1 MLRVSIRHQ
10 PGGPLPKHS
19 AGIAPLIA
27 SAARARPFPDAV
39 PWQRS
44 QLDGATVDHEGDSKA
59 SPEKQPRHA
68 VPVRGSRGGQRRGS
82 GAGVYQ
88 PAPKTP
94 GWFAPRALPRLWRKS
109 SCRCRSPE
117 ADRFGFA
124 ADIPEEL
131 NIAVELNTRI
141 TNAIGDDAVVKLET
155 APLSYESGGIDL
167 MAHELDA
174 DAAFADS
181 NQPITDDKFTD
192 GELSDDGT
200 TIEWTEI
207 PADGVNLNPETAS
220 RKGFNLVIK
229 GLRANASALG
239 DGEDI
244 TANVL
249 VGGTAVNSAPLKVA
263 DVTTGLQVKA
273 DAAELLRCADTDDA
287 TATIKIQEGF
297 ANAIMSAAS
306 ATDPDDRL
314 VVTFTGIPEGLKVMV
329 PDIVPLA
336 TDDPAT
342 TADEEAASFSLD
354 LMDEGRTSGVGK
366 IEDNM
371 GEVELSS
378 SGAGEV
384 VYNLA
389 DTAST
394 LDDERV
400 ELPVTFAWESE
411 DDLPA
416 IGRGRVT
423 VSFHPVSGVGGDTF
437 EVGGAPLP
445 RFVKSA
451 KTAAII
457 EVDNACTTT
466 LLFPHVLHQTGFDTG
481 IAISNTSSESG
492 SCAINYHGA
501 GGPDHHESRLI
512 AGGGQLI
519 FTLSST
525 VDTTGFQGYLVAV
538 CDFRKAY
545 GFAFIIDGFG
555 ARYSTLALGYLAVRE
570 SLEQV
575 RRAIAQQSRA

>member
-1 MLRVSIRHQ
+1 MLS
-10 PGGPLPKHS
+10 LFAAA
-19 AGIAPLIA
+19 AG
-27 SAARARPFPDAV
+27 
-39 PWQRS
+39 
-44 QLDGATVDHEGDSKA
+44 
-59 SPEKQPRHA
+59 
-68 VPVRGSRGGQRRGS
+68 GS
-82 GAGVYQ
+82 GVAQ
-88 PAPKTP
+88 AQECIT
-94 GWFAPRALPRLWRKS
+94 RAKNTGMVRAEGITEVVAEIEL
-109 SCRCRSPE
+109 RCRRPE

-131 NIAVELNTRI
+131 KIAVELNTRI

-155 APLSYESGGIDL
+155 APLTYESGGIDL
-167 MAHELDA
+167 VAHELDA

-192 GELSDDGT
+192 GELLDDGT
-200 TIEWTEI
+200 TIEWTGI

-244 TANVL
+244 TATVL
-249 VGGTAVNSAPLKVA
+249 VNGTAVHRDPLKVA

-273 DAAELLRCADTDDA
+273 DAAELLRCADDA
-287 TATIKIQEGF
+287 TAAIKIQEGF

-306 ATDPDDRL
+306 ATDDRL

-336 TDDPAT
+336 ANDPDT

-394 LDDERV
+394 VDDERV
-400 ELPVTFAWESE
+400 ELPVTFVRESE

-445 RFVKSA
+445 RFVESA

-457 EVDNACTTT
+457 EVDNCATT

-481 IAISNTSSESG
+481 IAISNTSPESG
-492 SCAINYHGA
+492 SCTINYHGA
-501 GGPDHHESRLI
+501 GGPDHHESPLI

-555 ARYSTLALGYLAVRE
+555 ARYSTLALGYLAVRNP
-570 SLEQV
+570 
-575 RRAIAQQSRA
+575 

>member
-1 MLRVSIRHQ
+1 MLS
-10 PGGPLPKHS
+10 LFAAA
-19 AGIAPLIA
+19 AG
-27 SAARARPFPDAV
+27 
-39 PWQRS
+39 
-44 QLDGATVDHEGDSKA
+44 
-59 SPEKQPRHA
+59 
-68 VPVRGSRGGQRRGS
+68 GS
-82 GAGVYQ
+82 GVAQAQECIAHAKSTGMV
-88 PAPKTP
+88 
-94 GWFAPRALPRLWRKS
+94 RAEGITEVVAEIEL
-109 SCRCRSPE
+109 RCRRPE
-117 ADRFGFA
+117 ANNFGFI
-124 ADIPEEL
+124 ADIPASLE
-131 NIAVELNTRI
+131 IAVELNTRI
-141 TNAIGDDAVVKLET
+141 TNAIGDERAVKLET

-167 MAHELDA
+167 VAHELDA
-174 DAAFADS
+174 DSAFADS
-181 NQPITDDKFTD
+181 NQQITDDKF
-192 GELSDDGT
+192 GNGGLSDDGT

-244 TANVL
+244 TATVL

-263 DVTTGLQVKA
+263 DVTTGLAVTA
-273 DAAELLRCADTDDA
+273 DAAEILQCADTDDA
-287 TATIKIQEGF
+287 TAAIKIQEGF
-297 ANAIMSAAS
+297 ANAIMS
-306 ATDPDDRL
+306 PDDRL

-336 TDDPAT
+336 TDDPDT

-371 GEVELSS
+371 AEVELSAT
-378 SGAGEV
+378 GAGEV

-411 DDLPA
+411 DDPPA

-437 EVGGAPLP
+437 EVDGAPLP
-445 RFVKSA
+445 RFVESA

-457 EVDNACTTT
+457 EVDACTTT
-466 LLFPHVLHQTGFDTG
+466 LLFPYVLHQTGFDTG
-481 IAISNTSSESG
+481 IAIANTSSESG

-501 GGPDHHESRLI
+501 GGPDPHESRLI
-512 AGGGQLI
+512 AGGGQWI

-545 GFAFIIDGFG
+545 GFALMLNGFG
-555 ARYSTLALGYLAVRE
+555 TGDSTLAQGYLAVRDPWNK
-570 SLEQV
+570 
-575 RRAIAQQSRA
+575 

>member
-1 MLRVSIRHQ
+1 MLSLFAATV
-10 PGGPLPKHS
+10 
-19 AGIAPLIA
+19 AGSGVAQAQECI
-27 SAARARPFPDAV
+27 ARAKNTGMVRA
-39 PWQRS
+39 
-44 QLDGATVDHEGDSKA
+44 EGITEVVA
-59 SPEKQPRHA
+59 EIE
-68 VPVRGSRGGQRRGS
+68 
-82 GAGVYQ
+82 
-88 PAPKTP
+88 
-94 GWFAPRALPRLWRKS
+94 L
-109 SCRCRSPE
+109 RCRRPE

-131 NIAVELNTRI
+131 KIAVELNTRI
-141 TNAIGDDAVVKLET
+141 TNEISDERAVKLET
-155 APLSYESGGIDL
+155 SPLTYESGGIYL
-167 MAHELDA
+167 VAHELDA

-181 NQPITDDKFTD
+181 NQNQAITDDKFTD
-192 GELSDDGT
+192 GKLSDDGNA
-200 TIEWTEI
+200 IEWTEI

-244 TANVL
+244 TATVL
-249 VGGTAVNSAPLKVA
+249 VGGTAVHRAPLKVA
-263 DVTTGLQVKA
+263 DVTTGLAVTA
-273 DAAELLRCADTDDA
+273 DAAELLRCADDA
-287 TATIKIQEGF
+287 TAAIKIQEGF

-336 TDDPAT
+336 ADDPDT
-342 TADEEAASFSLD
+342 TADEAAASFSLD

-371 GEVELSS
+371 GEVELSAT
-378 SGAGEV
+378 GAGEV

-400 ELPVTFAWESE
+400 ELPVTFVRESE
-411 DDLPA
+411 DDPPA

-445 RFVKSA
+445 RFAKSA

-457 EVDNACTTT
+457 EVDDCATT
-466 LLFPHVLHQTGFDTG
+466 LLFPHVFHQSGFDTG
-481 IAISNTSSESG
+481 IAISNTSPESG
-492 SCAINYHGA
+492 SCTINYHGA
-501 GGPDHHESRLI
+501 GGPDPHESPLI

-545 GFAFIIDGFG
+545 GFALILDGFG
-555 ARYSTLALGYLAVRE
+555 EIYSTLGLGYLAVRDPWNK
-570 SLEQV
+570 
-575 RRAIAQQSRA
+575 

>member
-1 MLRVSIRHQ
+1 MLS
-10 PGGPLPKHS
+10 LF
-19 AGIAPLIA
+19 AAAAA
-27 SAARARPFPDAV
+27 SSGVAQAQSCQARAKSTGMVRA
-39 PWQRS
+39 
-44 QLDGATVDHEGDSKA
+44 EGITEVVA
-59 SPEKQPRHA
+59 EIE
-68 VPVRGSRGGQRRGS
+68 
-82 GAGVYQ
+82 
-88 PAPKTP
+88 
-94 GWFAPRALPRLWRKS
+94 L
-109 SCRCRSPE
+109 RCRRPE

-131 NIAVELNTRI
+131 KIAVELNTRI

-155 APLSYESGGIDL
+155 APLTYESGGIDL
-167 MAHELDA
+167 VAHELDA

-220 RKGFNLVIK
+220 QKGFNLVIK

-244 TANVL
+244 TTTVL
-249 VGGTAVNSAPLKVA
+249 VGGRAVHSAPLKVA
-263 DVTTGLQVKA
+263 DVTTGLAVTA
-273 DAAELLRCADTDDA
+273 DAAEILQCADTDDA

-314 VVTFTGIPEGLKVMV
+314 VVTFTGIPEGVSVMM

-336 TDDPAT
+336 ADDPAT
-342 TADEEAASFSLD
+342 TADEAAASFSLD

-371 GEVELSS
+371 GEVELSA

-400 ELPVTFAWESE
+400 ELPVTFVRESE
-411 DDLPA
+411 DDPPA

-437 EVGGAPLP
+437 EVGTAPLP
-445 RFVKSA
+445 RFVESA

-457 EVDNACTTT
+457 EVDACATT

-501 GGPDHHESRLI
+501 GGPDPHESRLI

-519 FTLSST
+519 FTLSRT

-545 GFAFIIDGFG
+545 GFALILDGFG
-555 ARYSTLALGYLAVRE
+555 EIDSTLGLGYLAVRNPWNK
-570 SLEQV
+570 
-575 RRAIAQQSRA
+575 

>member
-1 MLRVSIRHQ
+1 MLSLFAAAV
-10 PGGPLPKHS
+10 
-19 AGIAPLIA
+19 AGSGVAQA
-27 SAARARPFPDAV
+27 QECQARAKSTEMVRAEGITEMVGDIELQCRRPTGDTGAFFDATI
-39 PWQRS
+39 PAT
-44 QLDGATVDHEGDSKA
+44 LD
-59 SPEKQPRHA
+59 
-68 VPVRGSRGGQRRGS
+68 
-82 GAGVYQ
+82 
-88 PAPKTP
+88 
-94 GWFAPRALPRLWRKS
+94 
-109 SCRCRSPE
+109 
-117 ADRFGFA
+117 
-124 ADIPEEL
+124 
-131 NIAVELNTRI
+131 IAVELNTHI

-155 APLSYESGGIDL
+155 APLTYESGGIDL
-167 MAHELDA
+167 VAHALDA

-192 GELSDDGT
+192 GELSDDGNA
-200 TIEWTEI
+200 IEWTEI

-220 RKGFNLVIK
+220 QKGFNLVIK

-249 VGGTAVNSAPLKVA
+249 LGGTAVNSAPLKVA

-273 DAAELLRCADTDDA
+273 DAAELLRCADTDAA
-287 TATIKIQEGF
+287 TATIEIQEGF

-336 TDDPAT
+336 TDDPDT

-371 GEVELSS
+371 GEVELSAT
-378 SGAGEV
+378 GAGEV

-400 ELPVTFAWESE
+400 ELPVTFVRESE
-411 DDLPA
+411 DDPLA

-457 EVDNACTTT
+457 EVDACTTT
-466 LLFPHVLHQTGFDTG
+466 LLFPYVLHQTGFDTG
-481 IAISNTSSESG
+481 ISISNTSSESG

-501 GGPDHHESRLI
+501 GGPDPHESRLI
-512 AGGGQLI
+512 AGGGQWI

-525 VDTTGFQGYLVAV
+525 VDTTGFRGYLVAV

-545 GFAFIIDGFG
+545 GFALILNGFG
-555 ARYSTLALGYLAVRE
+555 GRDSTLAQGYLAVKDPWNK
-570 SLEQV
+570 
-575 RRAIAQQSRA
+575 

>member
-1 MLRVSIRHQ
+1 MLSLFVAAV
-10 PGGPLPKHS
+10 
-19 AGIAPLIA
+19 AGSGMAQA
-27 SAARARPFPDAV
+27 QECQARAKSTGMARA
-39 PWQRS
+39 
-44 QLDGATVDHEGDSKA
+44 EGITEVVADI
-59 SPEKQPRHA
+59 E
-68 VPVRGSRGGQRRGS
+68 
-82 GAGVYQ
+82 
-88 PAPKTP
+88 
-94 GWFAPRALPRLWRKS
+94 L
-109 SCRCRSPE
+109 RCGRPE
-117 ADRFGFA
+117 ANNFGFI
-124 ADIPEEL
+124 ADIPATLE
-131 NIAVELNTRI
+131 IAVELNTRI
-141 TNAIGDDAVVKLET
+141 TNAIGDERAVKLET
-155 APLSYESGGIDL
+155 APLTYESGGIYL
-167 MAHELDA
+167 VAHELDA

-181 NQPITDDKFTD
+181 NQQITDDKF
-192 GELSDDGT
+192 GNGGLSDDGT

-207 PADGVNLNPETAS
+207 PAVDVNLAPETAS

-229 GLRANASALG
+229 GIRANASALG

-244 TANVL
+244 TATVL
-249 VGGTAVNSAPLKVA
+249 VGGTAVHSAPLKVA
-263 DVTTGLQVKA
+263 DVTTGLAVTA
-273 DAAELLRCADTDDA
+273 DAAELLQCADTDDA
-287 TATIKIQEGF
+287 TAAIKIQEGF

-336 TDDPAT
+336 ADDPDT
-342 TADEEAASFSLD
+342 TADEAAASFSLD

-371 GEVELSS
+371 GEVELSAT
-378 SGAGEV
+378 GAGEV

-457 EVDNACTTT
+457 EVDACATT
-466 LLFPHVLHQTGFDTG
+466 LLFPFVFHQSGFDTG

-492 SCAINYHGA
+492 SCTINYHGA
-501 GGPDHHESRLI
+501 GGPDHHESPLI

-545 GFAFIIDGFG
+545 GFALILDGFG
-555 ARYSTLALGYLAVRE
+555 ARDSTLAAGLSRGEE

>member
-1 MLRVSIRHQ
+1 M
-10 PGGPLPKHS
+10 
-19 AGIAPLIA
+19 
-27 SAARARPFPDAV
+27 
-39 PWQRS
+39 
-44 QLDGATVDHEGDSKA
+44 
-59 SPEKQPRHA
+59 
-68 VPVRGSRGGQRRGS
+68 
-82 GAGVYQ
+82 
-88 PAPKTP
+88 
-94 GWFAPRALPRLWRKS
+94 
-109 SCRCRSPE
+109 
-117 ADRFGFA
+117 
-124 ADIPEEL
+124 
-131 NIAVELNTRI
+131 
-141 TNAIGDDAVVKLET
+141 
-155 APLSYESGGIDL
+155 
-167 MAHELDA
+167 
-174 DAAFADS
+174 
-181 NQPITDDKFTD
+181 
-192 GELSDDGT
+192 
-200 TIEWTEI
+200 
-207 PADGVNLNPETAS
+207 NPETAS

-336 TDDPAT
+336 TDDPDT

-371 GEVELSS
+371 GEVELSAT
-378 SGAGEV
+378 GAGEV

-457 EVDNACTTT
+457 EVDACTTT
-466 LLFPHVLHQTGFDTG
+466 LLFPYVLHQTGFDTG

-501 GGPDHHESRLI
+501 GGPDPHESRLI

-545 GFAFIIDGFG
+545 GFALC
-555 ARYSTLALGYLAVRE
+555 STASGR
-570 SLEQV
+570 
-575 RRAIAQQSRA
+575 

>member
-1 MLRVSIRHQ
+1 MLSLFAAAV
-10 PGGPLPKHS
+10 
-19 AGIAPLIA
+19 AGSGVAQAQECI
-27 SAARARPFPDAV
+27 ARAKNTGMVRA
-39 PWQRS
+39 
-44 QLDGATVDHEGDSKA
+44 EGITEVVADI
-59 SPEKQPRHA
+59 E
-68 VPVRGSRGGQRRGS
+68 
-82 GAGVYQ
+82 
-88 PAPKTP
+88 
-94 GWFAPRALPRLWRKS
+94 L
-109 SCRCRSPE
+109 RCGRPE
-117 ADRFGFA
+117 ANNFGFI
-124 ADIPEEL
+124 ADIPATLE
-131 NIAVELNTRI
+131 IAVELNTRI
-141 TNAIGDDAVVKLET
+141 TNEISDERAVKLET
-155 APLSYESGGIDL
+155 SPLTYESGGIYL
-167 MAHELDA
+167 VAHELDA

-181 NQPITDDKFTD
+181 NQNQAITDDKFTD
-192 GELSDDGT
+192 GKLSDDGNA
-200 TIEWTEI
+200 IEWTEI

-244 TANVL
+244 TATVL
-249 VGGTAVNSAPLKVA
+249 VGGRAVHRAPLKVA
-263 DVTTGLQVKA
+263 DVTTGLAVTA
-273 DAAELLRCADTDDA
+273 DAAELLRCADDA
-287 TATIKIQEGF
+287 TAAIKIQEGF

-306 ATDPDDRL
+306 ATDDRL

-336 TDDPAT
+336 ADDPDT
-342 TADEEAASFSLD
+342 TADEAAASFSLD

-371 GEVELSS
+371 GEVELSAT
-378 SGAGEV
+378 GAGEV

-400 ELPVTFAWESE
+400 ELPVTFVRESE

-457 EVDNACTTT
+457 EVDACATT
-466 LLFPHVLHQTGFDTG
+466 LLFPFVFHQSGFDTG
-481 IAISNTSSESG
+481 IAISNTSSVSG

-525 VDTTGFQGYLVAV
+525 VDATGFQGYLVAV

-545 GFAFIIDGFG
+545 GFALILDGFG
-555 ARYSTLALGYLAVRE
+555 EIDSTLATGYLAVRNPWNK
-570 SLEQV
+570 
-575 RRAIAQQSRA
+575 

>member
-1 MLRVSIRHQ
+1 MLFLFAAAAVGSGVARAQ
-10 PGGPLPKHS
+10 EC
-19 AGIAPLIA
+19 
-27 SAARARPFPDAV
+27 AARATDVGVVRAEGITEVVVDIELRCGRPTGLGFLYPDV
-39 PWQRS
+39 
-44 QLDGATVDHEGDSKA
+44 LK
-59 SPEKQPRHA
+59 
-68 VPVRGSRGGQRRGS
+68 
-82 GAGVYQ
+82 
-88 PAPKTP
+88 
-94 GWFAPRALPRLWRKS
+94 
-109 SCRCRSPE
+109 
-117 ADRFGFA
+117 
-124 ADIPEEL
+124 
-131 NIAVELNTRI
+131 IAVELNTRI
-141 TNAIGDDAVVKLET
+141 TNEISDERVVKLET
-155 APLSYESGGIDL
+155 TPLTYRSYGIDL
-167 MAHELDA
+167 VAHELDENSR
-174 DAAFADS
+174 FADS
-181 NQPITDDKFTD
+181 NQPITDEKF
-192 GELSDDGT
+192 GNGGLSEDGT

-207 PADGVNLNPETAS
+207 PADGVNLTPGTTS
-220 RKGFNLVIK
+220 QKGFNLVVK
-229 GLRANASALG
+229 GIRANASAVG

-244 TANVL
+244 IANVL
-249 VGGTAVNSAPLKVA
+249 VDGRAVHSAPLKVA

-273 DAAELLRCADTDDA
+273 DAAELLRCADDA
-287 TATIKIQEGF
+287 TAAIKIQEGF

-306 ATDPDDRL
+306 ATDHPDDRL

-342 TADEEAASFSLD
+342 TADEAAASFSLD

-371 GEVELSS
+371 GEVELSAT
-378 SGAGEV
+378 GAGEV

-400 ELPVTFAWESE
+400 ELPVTFVRESE

-457 EVDNACTTT
+457 EVDACATT
-466 LLFPHVLHQTGFDTG
+466 LLFPFVFHQSGFDTG

-492 SCAINYHGA
+492 SCTINYHGA
-501 GGPDHHESRLI
+501 GGPDHHESPLI

-545 GFAFIIDGFG
+545 GFALILDGFG
-555 ARYSTLALGYLAVRE
+555 EIDSTLGLGYLAVRNPWNK
-570 SLEQV
+570 
-575 RRAIAQQSRA
+575 

>member
-1 MLRVSIRHQ
+1 
-10 PGGPLPKHS
+10 
-19 AGIAPLIA
+19 
-27 SAARARPFPDAV
+27 
-39 PWQRS
+39 
-44 QLDGATVDHEGDSKA
+44 
-59 SPEKQPRHA
+59 
-68 VPVRGSRGGQRRGS
+68 
-82 GAGVYQ
+82 
-88 PAPKTP
+88 
-94 GWFAPRALPRLWRKS
+94 
-109 SCRCRSPE
+109 
-117 ADRFGFA
+117 
-124 ADIPEEL
+124 
-131 NIAVELNTRI
+131 
-141 TNAIGDDAVVKLET
+141 
-155 APLSYESGGIDL
+155 
-167 MAHELDA
+167 MA
-174 DAAFADS
+174 
-181 NQPITDDKFTD
+181 
-192 GELSDDGT
+192 
-200 TIEWTEI
+200 
-207 PADGVNLNPETAS
+207 PETAS

-229 GLRANASALG
+229 GIRANASAVG

-244 TANVL
+244 TATVL
-249 VGGTAVNSAPLKVA
+249 VGGTAVHSAPLKVA

-273 DAAELLRCADTDDA
+273 DAAELLRCADDA
-287 TATIKIQEGF
+287 TAAIKIQEGF

-306 ATDPDDRL
+306 ATDDRL

-336 TDDPAT
+336 ADDPDT
-342 TADEEAASFSLD
+342 TADEAAASFSLD

-371 GEVELSS
+371 GEVELSAT
-378 SGAGEV
+378 GAGEV

-400 ELPVTFAWESE
+400 ELPVTFVRESE

-416 IGRGRVT
+416 IGRGHVT

-457 EVDNACTTT
+457 EVDTCATT
-466 LLFPHVLHQTGFDTG
+466 LLFPFVFHQSGFDTG

-501 GGPDHHESRLI
+501 GGPDHHESPLI

-545 GFAFIIDGFG
+545 GFALILDGFG
-555 ARYSTLALGYLAVRE
+555 EIDSTLGLGYLAVRNPWNK
-570 SLEQV
+570 
-575 RRAIAQQSRA
+575 

>member
-1 MLRVSIRHQ
+1 MLSLFAAAV
-10 PGGPLPKHS
+10 
-19 AGIAPLIA
+19 AGSGVAQAQECI
-27 SAARARPFPDAV
+27 ARAKNTGMVRA
-39 PWQRS
+39 
-44 QLDGATVDHEGDSKA
+44 EGITEVVA
-59 SPEKQPRHA
+59 EIE
-68 VPVRGSRGGQRRGS
+68 
-82 GAGVYQ
+82 
-88 PAPKTP
+88 
-94 GWFAPRALPRLWRKS
+94 L
-109 SCRCRSPE
+109 RCRRPE
-117 ADRFGFA
+117 AGRFGFA

-131 NIAVELNTRI
+131 KIAVELNTRI
-141 TNAIGDDAVVKLET
+141 TNAIGGDAVVKLET
-155 APLSYESGGIDL
+155 APLTYESGGIDL
-167 MAHELDA
+167 VAHELDA

-181 NQPITDDKFTD
+181 NQSITDDKFTD

-207 PADGVNLNPETAS
+207 PAVNVNLAPETAS
-220 RKGFNLVIK
+220 QKGFNLVIK

-244 TANVL
+244 TATVL

-273 DAAELLRCADTDDA
+273 DAAELLRCADDA
-287 TATIKIQEGF
+287 TAAIKIQEGF

-306 ATDPDDRL
+306 ATDDRL

-336 TDDPAT
+336 ADDPDT
-342 TADEEAASFSLD
+342 TADEAAASFSLD

-371 GEVELSS
+371 GEVELSAT
-378 SGAGEV
+378 GAGEV

-400 ELPVTFAWESE
+400 ELPVTFVRESE

-416 IGRGRVT
+416 IGRGHVT

-457 EVDNACTTT
+457 EVDTCATT
-466 LLFPHVLHQTGFDTG
+466 LLFPFVFNQSGFDTG

-501 GGPDHHESRLI
+501 GGPDHHESPLI

-545 GFAFIIDGFG
+545 GFALILDGFG
-555 ARYSTLALGYLAVRE
+555 EIDSTLGLGYLAVRNPWNK
-570 SLEQV
+570 
-575 RRAIAQQSRA
+575 

>member
-1 MLRVSIRHQ
+1 MLSLFAAAV
-10 PGGPLPKHS
+10 
-19 AGIAPLIA
+19 AGSGVAQAQECI
-27 SAARARPFPDAV
+27 ARAKNTGMVRA
-39 PWQRS
+39 
-44 QLDGATVDHEGDSKA
+44 EGITEVVA
-59 SPEKQPRHA
+59 EIE
-68 VPVRGSRGGQRRGS
+68 
-82 GAGVYQ
+82 
-88 PAPKTP
+88 
-94 GWFAPRALPRLWRKS
+94 L
-109 SCRCRSPE
+109 RCRRPE

-131 NIAVELNTRI
+131 KIAVELNTRI
-141 TNAIGDDAVVKLET
+141 TNAIGDERVVKLET
-155 APLSYESGGIDL
+155 APLTYESGGIDL
-167 MAHELDA
+167 VAHELDA
-174 DAAFADS
+174 DSAFADS
-181 NQPITDDKFTD
+181 SQPITDDKFTD
-192 GELSDDGT
+192 GELSDDGNA
-200 TIEWTEI
+200 IEWTEI

-273 DAAELLRCADTDDA
+273 DAAELLRCADDA
-287 TATIKIQEGF
+287 TAAIKIQEGF
-297 ANAIMSAAS
+297 ANAIMSAAA
-306 ATDPDDRL
+306 ATDHPDDRL
-314 VVTFTGIPEGLKVMV
+314 VVTFSGIPEGLKVMV

-371 GEVELSS
+371 GEVELSA

-411 DDLPA
+411 DDPPV

-423 VSFHPVSGVGGDTF
+423 VSFHPVSGGGGDTF

-445 RFVKSA
+445 RFVKSGNA
-451 KTAAII
+451 AAII
-457 EVDNACTTT
+457 EVDACATT
-466 LLFPHVLHQTGFDTG
+466 LLFPFVLHQSGFDTG
-481 IAISNTSSESG
+481 IAISNTSPESG
-492 SCAINYHGA
+492 SCTINYHGA
-501 GGPDHHESRLI
+501 GGPDPHESPLI

-519 FTLSST
+519 FTLSNT

-545 GFAFIIDGFG
+545 GFALILDGFG
-555 ARYSTLALGYLAVRE
+555 EIDSTLGLGYLAVRNPWNK
-570 SLEQV
+570 
-575 RRAIAQQSRA
+575 

>member
-1 MLRVSIRHQ
+1 
-10 PGGPLPKHS
+10 
-19 AGIAPLIA
+19 
-27 SAARARPFPDAV
+27 
-39 PWQRS
+39 
-44 QLDGATVDHEGDSKA
+44 
-59 SPEKQPRHA
+59 
-68 VPVRGSRGGQRRGS
+68 
-82 GAGVYQ
+82 
-88 PAPKTP
+88 
-94 GWFAPRALPRLWRKS
+94 
-109 SCRCRSPE
+109 
-117 ADRFGFA
+117 
-124 ADIPEEL
+124 
-131 NIAVELNTRI
+131 
-141 TNAIGDDAVVKLET
+141 
-155 APLSYESGGIDL
+155 
-167 MAHELDA
+167 
-174 DAAFADS
+174 
-181 NQPITDDKFTD
+181 
-192 GELSDDGT
+192 
-200 TIEWTEI
+200 
-207 PADGVNLNPETAS
+207 
-220 RKGFNLVIK
+220 
-229 GLRANASALG
+229 
-239 DGEDI
+239 
-244 TANVL
+244 
-249 VGGTAVNSAPLKVA
+249 
-263 DVTTGLQVKA
+263 
-273 DAAELLRCADTDDA
+273 
-287 TATIKIQEGF
+287 
-297 ANAIMSAAS
+297 MSA

-314 VVTFTGIPEGLKVMV
+314 MVTFSGIPEGLKVMV

-336 TDDPAT
+336 TDDPDT

-371 GEVELSS
+371 GEVELSA

-400 ELPVTFAWESE
+400 ELPVTFVRESE

-457 EVDNACTTT
+457 EVDACATT
-466 LLFPHVLHQTGFDTG
+466 LLFPHVFHQSGFDTG

-492 SCAINYHGA
+492 SCTINYHGA
-501 GGPDHHESRLI
+501 GGPDLHESPLI

-545 GFAFIIDGFG
+545 GFALILDGFG
-555 ARYSTLALGYLAVRE
+555 EIYSTLGLGYLAVRNPWNK
-570 SLEQV
+570 
-575 RRAIAQQSRA
+575 

>member
-1 MLRVSIRHQ
+1 MLSLFAAAV
-10 PGGPLPKHS
+10 
-19 AGIAPLIA
+19 AGSGVAQA
-27 SAARARPFPDAV
+27 QECQARAKNTGMVRA
-39 PWQRS
+39 
-44 QLDGATVDHEGDSKA
+44 EGITEVVA
-59 SPEKQPRHA
+59 EIE
-68 VPVRGSRGGQRRGS
+68 
-82 GAGVYQ
+82 
-88 PAPKTP
+88 
-94 GWFAPRALPRLWRKS
+94 L
-109 SCRCRSPE
+109 RCRRPE
-117 ADRFGFA
+117 ADSFGFV
-124 ADIPEEL
+124 ADIPATL
-131 NIAVELNTRI
+131 KIAVELNTHI

-155 APLSYESGGIDL
+155 APLTYESGGIDL
-167 MAHELDA
+167 VAHELDA
-174 DAAFADS
+174 DSAFADS

-192 GELSDDGT
+192 GELSDDGKA
-200 TIEWTEI
+200 IEWTEI
-207 PADGVNLNPETAS
+207 PADGVNLNPATAS
-220 RKGFNLVIK
+220 QKGFNLVIK

-287 TATIKIQEGF
+287 TATIKIREGF

-314 VVTFTGIPEGLKVMV
+314 VVTFTGISEGLKVMV

-336 TDDPAT
+336 ADDPDT

-371 GEVELSS
+371 GEVELSAT
-378 SGAGEV
+378 GAGEV

-400 ELPVTFAWESE
+400 ELPVTFVRESE
-411 DDLPA
+411 DDPPA

-457 EVDNACTTT
+457 EVDACTTT
-466 LLFPHVLHQTGFDTG
+466 LLFPYVLHHTGFDTG
-481 IAISNTSSESG
+481 ISISNTSSESG

-501 GGPDHHESRLI
+501 GGPDPHESRLI

-519 FTLSST
+519 FTLSSA

-545 GFAFIIDGFG
+545 GFALILDGFG
-555 ARYSTLALGYLAVRE
+555 TGDSTLAQGYLAVRNPWNK
-570 SLEQV
+570 
-575 RRAIAQQSRA
+575 

>member
-1 MLRVSIRHQ
+1 M
-10 PGGPLPKHS
+10 
-19 AGIAPLIA
+19 
-27 SAARARPFPDAV
+27 
-39 PWQRS
+39 
-44 QLDGATVDHEGDSKA
+44 
-59 SPEKQPRHA
+59 
-68 VPVRGSRGGQRRGS
+68 
-82 GAGVYQ
+82 
-88 PAPKTP
+88 
-94 GWFAPRALPRLWRKS
+94 
-109 SCRCRSPE
+109 
-117 ADRFGFA
+117 
-124 ADIPEEL
+124 
-131 NIAVELNTRI
+131 
-141 TNAIGDDAVVKLET
+141 
-155 APLSYESGGIDL
+155 
-167 MAHELDA
+167 
-174 DAAFADS
+174 
-181 NQPITDDKFTD
+181 
-192 GELSDDGT
+192 
-200 TIEWTEI
+200 
-207 PADGVNLNPETAS
+207 
-220 RKGFNLVIK
+220 
-229 GLRANASALG
+229 
-239 DGEDI
+239 
-244 TANVL
+244 
-249 VGGTAVNSAPLKVA
+249 
-263 DVTTGLQVKA
+263 TTGLQVKA
-273 DAAELLRCADTDDA
+273 DAAELLRCADDA
-287 TATIKIQEGF
+287 TAAIKIQEGF
-297 ANAIMSAAS
+297 ANAIMSAAA

-336 TDDPAT
+336 TDDPDT
-342 TADEEAASFSLD
+342 TADEAAASFSLD

-371 GEVELSS
+371 GEVELSAT
-378 SGAGEV
+378 GAGEV

-389 DTAST
+389 DTDST

-400 ELPVTFAWESE
+400 ELPVTFVRESE

-457 EVDNACTTT
+457 EVDDCTTT
-466 LLFPHVLHQTGFDTG
+466 LLFPHVFHQSGFDTG

-492 SCAINYHGA
+492 SCTINYHGA
-501 GGPDHHESRLI
+501 GGPDHHESPLI

-545 GFAFIIDGFG
+545 GFAIILDGFG
-555 ARYSTLALGYLAVRE
+555 EIDSTLATGLSRGEE

>member
-1 MLRVSIRHQ
+1 MLSLFAAAV
-10 PGGPLPKHS
+10 
-19 AGIAPLIA
+19 AGSGVAQAQECI
-27 SAARARPFPDAV
+27 ARAKNTGMVRA
-39 PWQRS
+39 
-44 QLDGATVDHEGDSKA
+44 EGITEVVA
-59 SPEKQPRHA
+59 EIE
-68 VPVRGSRGGQRRGS
+68 
-82 GAGVYQ
+82 
-88 PAPKTP
+88 
-94 GWFAPRALPRLWRKS
+94 L
-109 SCRCRSPE
+109 RCRRPE

-131 NIAVELNTRI
+131 KIAVELNTRI

-155 APLSYESGGIDL
+155 APLTYESGGIDL
-167 MAHELDA
+167 VAHE
-174 DAAFADS
+174 ADS

-207 PADGVNLNPETAS
+207 PAVNVNLAPETAS
-220 RKGFNLVIK
+220 QKGFNLVIK

-244 TANVL
+244 TATVL

-273 DAAELLRCADTDDA
+273 DAAELLRCADDA
-287 TATIKIQEGF
+287 TAAIKIQEGF

-306 ATDPDDRL
+306 ATDDRL

-336 TDDPAT
+336 ADDPDT
-342 TADEEAASFSLD
+342 TADEAAASFSLD

-371 GEVELSS
+371 GEVELSAT
-378 SGAGEV
+378 GAGEV

-400 ELPVTFAWESE
+400 ELPVTFVRESE

-457 EVDNACTTT
+457 EVDTCATT
-466 LLFPHVLHQTGFDTG
+466 LLFPFVFHQSGFDTG

-501 GGPDHHESRLI
+501 GGPDHHESPLI

-545 GFAFIIDGFG
+545 GFALILDGFG
-555 ARYSTLALGYLAVRE
+555 EIDSTLGLGYLAVRNPWNK
-570 SLEQV
+570 
-575 RRAIAQQSRA
+575 

>member
-1 MLRVSIRHQ
+1 MLS
-10 PGGPLPKHS
+10 LF
-19 AGIAPLIA
+19 
-27 SAARARPFPDAV
+27 AAAV
-39 PWQRS
+39 
-44 QLDGATVDHEGDSKA
+44 A
-59 SPEKQPRHA
+59 
-68 VPVRGSRGGQRRGS
+68 GS
-82 GAGVYQ
+82 GVAQAQECIARVKNTGMVRVEGITEVV
-88 PAPKTP
+88 AKIE
-94 GWFAPRALPRLWRKS
+94 L
-109 SCRCRSPE
+109 RCRRPE
-117 ADRFGFA
+117 ADSFGFA

-131 NIAVELNTRI
+131 KIAVELNTRI

-155 APLSYESGGIDL
+155 APLTYESGGIDL
-167 MAHELDA
+167 VAHELDA
-174 DAAFADS
+174 AAAFADS

-192 GELSDDGT
+192 GELSDDGNA
-200 TIEWTEI
+200 IEWTEI

-220 RKGFNLVIK
+220 QKGFNLVIK

-273 DAAELLRCADTDDA
+273 DAAELLRCADTDAA
-287 TATIKIQEGF
+287 TATIEIQEGF

-329 PDIVPLA
+329 PDIVPPA
-336 TDDPAT
+336 TDDPDT

-371 GEVELSS
+371 GEVELSAT
-378 SGAGEV
+378 GAGEV

-411 DDLPA
+411 DDPLA

-457 EVDNACTTT
+457 EVDACTTT
-466 LLFPHVLHQTGFDTG
+466 LLFPYVLHHTGFDTG
-481 IAISNTSSESG
+481 ISISNTSSESG

-512 AGGGQLI
+512 AGGGQWI

-545 GFAFIIDGFG
+545 GFALILNGFG
-555 ARYSTLALGYLAVRE
+555 GGDSTLAQGYLAVRDPWNK
-570 SLEQV
+570 
-575 RRAIAQQSRA
+575 

>member
-1 MLRVSIRHQ
+1 MKEIQKPVRRSSLVMLSLFAAAV
-10 PGGPLPKHS
+10 
-19 AGIAPLIA
+19 AGSGVAQAQECI
-27 SAARARPFPDAV
+27 ARAKNTGMVRA
-39 PWQRS
+39 
-44 QLDGATVDHEGDSKA
+44 EGITEVVA
-59 SPEKQPRHA
+59 EIE
-68 VPVRGSRGGQRRGS
+68 
-82 GAGVYQ
+82 
-88 PAPKTP
+88 
-94 GWFAPRALPRLWRKS
+94 L
-109 SCRCRSPE
+109 RCRRPE
-117 ADRFGFA
+117 ADSFGFA

-131 NIAVELNTRI
+131 KIAVELNTRI

-155 APLSYESGGIDL
+155 APLTYESGGIDL
-167 MAHELDA
+167 VAHELDA

-192 GELSDDGT
+192 GELSDDGNA
-200 TIEWTEI
+200 IEWTEI

-220 RKGFNLVIK
+220 QKGFNLVIK

-336 TDDPAT
+336 TDDPDT

-371 GEVELSS
+371 GEVELSAT
-378 SGAGEV
+378 GAGEV

-411 DDLPA
+411 DDPPA

-457 EVDNACTTT
+457 EVDACTTT
-466 LLFPHVLHQTGFDTG
+466 LLFPYVLHQTGFDTG
-481 IAISNTSSESG
+481 ISISNTSSESG

-501 GGPDHHESRLI
+501 GGPDPHESRLI
-512 AGGGQLI
+512 AGGGQWI

-545 GFAFIIDGFG
+545 GFALILDGFG
-555 ARYSTLALGYLAVRE
+555 AEDPTLAQGYLAVRDPWNKY
-570 SLEQV
+570 
-575 RRAIAQQSRA
+575 

>member
-1 MLRVSIRHQ
+1 MLSLFAAVA
-10 PGGPLPKHS
+10 GGS
-19 AGIAPLIA
+19 GVAQAQECI
-27 SAARARPFPDAV
+27 ARAKNTGMVRA
-39 PWQRS
+39 
-44 QLDGATVDHEGDSKA
+44 EGITEVVADI
-59 SPEKQPRHA
+59 E
-68 VPVRGSRGGQRRGS
+68 
-82 GAGVYQ
+82 
-88 PAPKTP
+88 
-94 GWFAPRALPRLWRKS
+94 L
-109 SCRCRSPE
+109 RCRRPE
-117 ADRFGFA
+117 AGRFGFA

-131 NIAVELNTRI
+131 KIAVELNTRI

-155 APLSYESGGIDL
+155 APLTYESGGIYL
-167 MAHELDA
+167 VAHELDA

-181 NQPITDDKFTD
+181 SQSITDDKF
-192 GELSDDGT
+192 GNGGLSDDGT

-229 GLRANASALG
+229 GIRANASAVG

-273 DAAELLRCADTDDA
+273 DAAELLRCADDA
-287 TATIKIQEGF
+287 TAAIKIQEGF

-306 ATDPDDRL
+306 ATDPNDRL

-342 TADEEAASFSLD
+342 TADEAAASFSLD

-371 GEVELSS
+371 GEVELSA

-400 ELPVTFAWESE
+400 ELPVTFVRESE
-411 DDLPA
+411 DDRPA

-423 VSFHPVSGVGGDTF
+423 VSFHPASGVGGDTF
-437 EVGGAPLP
+437 EVGGGPLP

-457 EVDNACTTT
+457 EVDACATT
-466 LLFPHVLHQTGFDTG
+466 LLFPFVFHQSGFDTG

-492 SCAINYHGA
+492 SCTINYHGA
-501 GGPDHHESRLI
+501 GGPDPHESPLI

-545 GFAFIIDGFG
+545 GFAIMLDGFG
-555 ARYSTLALGYLAVRE
+555 EIDSTLALGYLAVRDPWNK
-570 SLEQV
+570 
-575 RRAIAQQSRA
+575 